1 MYLSSW
7 ISVCMIK
14 HITSRIT
21 NLWPSSING
30 LSSGLRAPSAHNAV
44 TSNTAVIKSIPKWR
58 QNAKS
63 VRNFP
68 SHDCFYRQHNRND
81 NYLLKNVISSESV
94 WYPSCVPSPN
104 HAENNELMRC
114 YKARQHANHV
124 LYSLQGKNF
133 LRFQRGIG
141 EVGEQNLEKIYIFIT
156 KYS

>member
-44 TSNTAVIKSIPKWR
+44 TSNPAVIKSIPKWR

-81 NYLLKNVISSESV
+81 NYLLKNVISFESV
-94 WYPSCVPSPN
+94 WYPSRVPSPN
-104 HAENNELMRC
+104 HAESNELMRC

-124 LYSLQGKNF
+124 CTHYREKLLKVSERYRWGGRVEFGENIYLY
-133 LRFQRGIG
+133 
-141 EVGEQNLEKIYIFIT
+141 Y
-156 KYS
+156 